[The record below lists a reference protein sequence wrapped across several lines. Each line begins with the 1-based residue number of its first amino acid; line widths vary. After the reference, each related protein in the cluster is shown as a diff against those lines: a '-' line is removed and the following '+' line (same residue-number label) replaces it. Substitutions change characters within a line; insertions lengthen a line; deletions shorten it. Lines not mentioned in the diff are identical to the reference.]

1 MTETTAAGAGAGVY
15 ATVGPLRMWY
25 DDRGQRSPVVLLH
38 GGLMTVDA
46 TFGSAVGRLAGRH
59 RVIAVELQGHGHTPD
74 IDREFSLDHLAD
86 DVAGLLAVVGV
97 ERATVVGFSLGGMVG
112 LALAMRHPG
121 VVSGLVLASV
131 PYRPDGYHQQLS
143 DFDRDPHASRMP
155 TEADFAAMRE
165 GFRAVAPDP
174 DAFDAIAERL
184 SAMVGAYAGWSEDDM
199 RSLAVPTMVLVGDHD
214 FVRTDHAVAM
224 QELIPGAQLAVLPG
238 ATHMEVTRRHDQ
250 LVALLDPFLDAVA
263 AG

>member
-1 MTETTAAGAGAGVY
+1 MTETTAAGAGAGAY

-25 DDRGQRSPVVLLH
+25 DDRGQGSPVVLLH

-59 RVIAVELQGHGHTPD
+59 RVIAVELQAHGHTPD

-86 DVAGLLAVVGV
+86 DVVGPLAALGV
-97 ERATVVGFSLGGMVG
+97 ERATFVGFSLGGMVG

-121 VVSGLVLASV
+121 LRAGWFW
-131 PYRPDGYHQQLS
+131 R
-143 DFDRDPHASRMP
+143 RCP
-155 TEADFAAMRE
+155 TGATE
-165 GFRAVAPDP
+165 GFRAGARDP

-238 ATHMEVTRRHDQ
+238 ATHMEVTRRQDQ

>member
-1 MTETTAAGAGAGVY
+1 
-15 ATVGPLRMWY
+15 
-25 DDRGQRSPVVLLH
+25 
-38 GGLMTVDA
+38 
-46 TFGSAVGRLAGRH
+46 
-59 RVIAVELQGHGHTPD
+59 
-74 IDREFSLDHLAD
+74 
-86 DVAGLLAVVGV
+86 
-97 ERATVVGFSLGGMVG
+97 
-112 LALAMRHPG
+112 
-121 VVSGLVLASV
+121 
-131 PYRPDGYHQQLS
+131 
-143 DFDRDPHASRMP
+143 
-155 TEADFAAMRE
+155 
-165 GFRAVAPDP
+165 VAPDP

-250 LVALLDPFLDAVA
+250 LVALLAPFLDLVA